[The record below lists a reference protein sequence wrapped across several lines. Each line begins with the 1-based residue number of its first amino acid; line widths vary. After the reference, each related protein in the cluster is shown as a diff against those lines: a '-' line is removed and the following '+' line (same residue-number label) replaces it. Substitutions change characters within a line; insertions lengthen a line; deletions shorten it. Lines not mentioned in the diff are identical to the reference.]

1 MIRTYPKT
9 AALAD
14 TALKMISQCSFTCR
28 INSACSIIF
37 ALSHLRSRRFEI
49 GSNNKVNFVLT
60 RLSLILSGLLFA
72 ACASVDGPPGARAP
86 LPAAKPR
93 ELPDAVP
100 RAEPPSARGN
110 PESYVVLGKRYFL
123 LPSNQGYAERGIA
136 SWYGT
141 KFHGRNT
148 SNGERYNMYAMTAA
162 HKTLRLPAY
171 VRVTNLRN
179 GKQVVVRV
187 NDRGPFHDNRIIDL
201 SYAAAQKLEMI
212 GEGTALVEVA
222 VVQSDGSVAEDMA
235 SAGGWRDE
243 SHLANRIYVQ
253 VGAFSLRDNAER
265 LLLRLQQAS
274 IENARIHQEQNRL
287 HRVRIGPL
295 SSVLATD
302 QVVERLQRMGLAEHQ
317 VVVE

>member
-1 MIRTYPKT
+1 MPNNAIRG
-9 AALAD
+9 
-14 TALKMISQCSFTCR
+14 ISV
-28 INSACSIIF
+28 
-37 ALSHLRSRRFEI
+37 RF
-49 GSNNKVNFVLT
+49 GF
-60 RLSLILSGLLFA
+60 ILSGLLFA
-72 ACASVDGPPGARAP
+72 SCASVDGPPGTRSP
-86 LPAAKPR
+86 LPPAAKPR

-100 RAEPPSARGN
+100 RSEAPSARGN
-110 PESYVVLGKRYFL
+110 PESYVVLGKRYFV
-123 LPSNQGYAERGIA
+123 LPSNQGYTERGIA

-171 VRVTNLRN
+171 ARVTNLRN

-187 NDRGPFHDNRIIDL
+187 NDRGPFHDNRIIDM

-212 GEGTALVEVA
+212 GEGTALVEVEI
-222 VVQSDGSVAEDMA
+222 VGSDSTVAEDTDRGGA
-235 SAGGWRDE
+235 GWRDE

-265 LLLRLQQAS
+265 LLLRLRQAS
-274 IENARIHQEQNRL
+274 IDNAQIHDEQNRSL

-302 QVVERLQRMGLAEHQ
+302 QMVERLESMGLAEHQ

>member
-1 MIRTYPKT
+1 MYRPLTYFY
-9 AALAD
+9 AALRPA
-14 TALKMISQCSFTCR
+14 SF
-28 INSACSIIF
+28 
-37 ALSHLRSRRFEI
+37 
-49 GSNNKVNFVLT
+49 
-60 RLSLILSGLLFA
+60 ILGGLLFA

-100 RAEPPSARGN
+100 RTEPPSTRGN

-179 GKQVVVRV
+179 GKQVTVRV
-187 NDRGPFHDNRIIDL
+187 NDRGPFHGNRIIDL

-212 GEGTALVEVA
+212 GEGTALVEVEI
-222 VVQSDGSVAEDMA
+222 VGSDSAVAEDTDR
-235 SAGGWRDE
+235 GGVDWRDE

-253 VGAFSLRDNAER
+253 VGAFSRRDNAER
-265 LLLRLQQAS
+265 LLLRLRQAS
-274 IENARIHQEQNRL
+274 IENARIHEEQNRSL

-295 SSVLATD
+295 SSVPATD
-302 QVVERLQRMGLAEHQ
+302 RMVERLERMGLAEHQ